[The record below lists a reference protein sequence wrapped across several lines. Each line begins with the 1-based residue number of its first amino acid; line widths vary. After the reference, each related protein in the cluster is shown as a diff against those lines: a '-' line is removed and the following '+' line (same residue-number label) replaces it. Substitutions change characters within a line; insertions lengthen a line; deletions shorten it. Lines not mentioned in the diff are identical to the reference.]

1 MSKYTPEIIEYIKEL
16 SQKDITDTVIAEM
29 VSDKFKIET
38 SKYGIRTVRNRFEI
52 NKKPGEDGRFK
63 KGHIPAN
70 KGKKM
75 TEETRLK
82 LSRTW
87 FQKGHKTNCKPMGS
101 LRRCKKDCIWYIK
114 TETEKWEPYSR
125 VIWKKHHGEIPE
137 GHIIVHLDSNIDN
150 FNIEN
155 LACVSKNENLQLN
168 RKKLRFEDAE
178 LTKTG
183 LNIVKLENLIKGKKK

>member
-1 MSKYTPEIIEYIKEL
+1 
-16 SQKDITDTVIAEM
+16 
-29 VSDKFKIET
+29 
-38 SKYGIRTVRNRFEI
+38 
-52 NKKPGEDGRFK
+52 
-63 KGHIPAN
+63 
-70 KGKKM
+70 M

-87 FQKGHKTNCKPMGS
+87 FQKGNKTNCKPIGS
-101 LRRCKKDCIWYIK
+101 LRRCKKYCTWYIK
-114 TETEKWEPYSR
+114 TETEKWEPYSH

>member
-38 SKYGIRTVRNRFEI
+38 SKYGIRKVRIRFEI

-75 TEETRLK
+75 PEETRLK
-82 LSRTW
+82 IFRTW
-87 FQKGHKTNCKPMGS
+87 FQKGHKVNCKPIGS
-101 LRRCKKDCIWYIK
+101 LRKSKKDGFWYIK
-114 TETEKWEPYSR
+114 TEKWEPYSH

-155 LACVSKNENLQLN
+155 LACVSRNENLQLN
-168 RKKLRFEDAE
+168 RKKLRFKDAE
-178 LTKTG
+178 LTKTAI
-183 LNIVKLENLIKGKKK
+183 NIVKLDNLIEDKKK